1 MSTYAAALELV
12 DKLEPNLPEGATA
25 TADPRAA
32 TPPCVLVSHASLAYS
47 GLCSGDASWEVVALA
62 PGPFN
67 ADAWQALDDLAA
79 VVRACLP
86 VEAYRVV
93 AYRLALDNPPLPAY
107 LFTFTG
113 GVDLD

>member
-1 MSTYAAALELV
+1 VGAYAGALALV
-12 DKLEPNLPEGATA
+12 GKLEAELPPDATA
-25 TADPRAA
+25 TADARSA
-32 TPPCVLVSHASLAYS
+32 TPPCVLVTHSAATYDGMCSASV
-47 GLCSGDASWEVVALA
+47 SWEVVALA
-62 PGPFN
+62 PGPWN
-67 ADAWQALDDLAA
+67 ADAWLALDDLAA
-79 VVRACLP
+79 AVRASLD

>member
-1 MSTYAAALELV
+1 MSTYAAALDMVAKVEA
-12 DKLEPNLPEGATA
+12 EGVAA

-32 TPPCVLVSHASLAYS
+32 TPPCVLVHHSALAYDAM
-47 GLCSGDASWEVVALA
+47 CSGSASWEVLALA

-67 ADAWQALDDLAA
+67 ADAWRSLDDLATA
-79 VVRACLP
+79 VRAALD
-86 VEAYRVV
+86 VEGYRVV

-113 GVDLD
+113 GVDL

>member
-1 MSTYAAALELV
+1 MGAYAAALELV
-12 DKLEPNLPEGATA
+12 GKLEAELPPDAVA
-25 TADPRAA
+25 TADPRSA
-32 TPPCVLVSHASLAYS
+32 TPPCVLVAHTSATYS
-47 GLCSGDASWEVVALA
+47 GMCDASAAWEVVALA

-67 ADAWQALDDLAA
+67 ADAWQALDALADG
-79 VVRACLP
+79 VRRALN

-113 GVDLD
+113 GFDLD